1 MSTLPLRNIISGALA
16 LSMAVALA
24 GCGDSSGTTTEST
37 VTITSPGIV
46 GPNAAS
52 PAPSAQPTLTVT
64 NVSVSDGSTAP
75 YTFQIATDEAFQ
87 SILRQTTGV
96 AQGSAQTTWTPD
108 TLATGAYFWRARG
121 VAGGSDGPWS
131 QVAQFLISSG
141 PDAGPGEN
149 VLVFDALTDGTTMGV
164 QNGGSLTQN
173 GWRINTNSD
182 FLRYEVP
189 SVSNGYVQWQNLG
202 LTPRGANDASH
213 MLMGMWDPAAGPYRQ
228 NPFRVHVQKLW
239 ANPHNPPFM
248 RLRFISQ
255 GREHDAG
262 ANFTN
267 WNPGQVYTWRLDWGP
282 GAGVNRAR
290 VFLDGIEVMG
300 IQYNR
305 AYNPQTHFIE
315 LGIGERGESVLD
327 AIYRNFT
334 VVSRN

>member
-64 NVSVSDGSTAP
+64 NVSVSDGSTAT
-75 YTFQIATDEAFQ
+75 YSFQIATDEAFQ

-121 VAGGSDGPWS
+121 VSGGTNGPWS
-131 QVAQFLISSG
+131 QVAQFLISAG
-141 PDAGPGEN
+141 PETGPGEN
-149 VLVFDALTDGTTMGV
+149 VVVFDALTDGTTMGV